1 MNVHILIYVC
11 VCIPEGEKK
20 GKKLTENKELSSK
33 KNLELHTSKKR
44 NVLVSG

>member
-1 MNVHILIYVC
+1 MYTYLYMCVC
-11 VCIPEGEKK
+11 VFLKEEKK
-20 GKKLTENKELSSK
+20 GKKLTENKELCSK

>member
-1 MNVHILIYVC
+1 MNVHIYVC

-20 GKKLTENKELSSK
+20 GKKLTENKELCSK

>member
-1 MNVHILIYVC
+1 MYTYLYMC

-20 GKKLTENKELSSK
+20 GKKLTENKELCSK